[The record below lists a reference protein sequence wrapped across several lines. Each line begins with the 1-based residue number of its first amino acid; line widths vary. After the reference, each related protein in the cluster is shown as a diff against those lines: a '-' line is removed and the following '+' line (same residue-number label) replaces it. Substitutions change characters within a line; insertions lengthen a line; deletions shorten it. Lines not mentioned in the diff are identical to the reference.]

1 MLYKNKIFD
10 SQIIILAT
18 TTKEGRAKDGEI
30 IDKEEIKDGKIIEGI
45 DKIKMANLVKMGIT
59 KIIIIEIMETT
70 KRGFEMFLLLK
81 MTQEE

>member
-18 TTKEGRAKDGEI
+18 TTKERRAKDGEI
-30 IDKEEIKDGKIIEGI
+30 IDKEEIKDGKLIKGI
-45 DKIKMANLVKMGIT
+45 DKIKMASLVKMGIT
-59 KIIIIEIMETT
+59 KIIIIEIMEMA

-81 MTQEE
+81 RT